1 MSYPWGFSVE
11 QREAK
16 AVYKSRLSRVLE
28 FNIAATLDPELLR
41 RRIHLASENDEAIG
55 GGADVVKRETGDQ
68 GERSFGGW
76 LQDLDIAWRDHS
88 CGLDLV
94 LKCAFAGFECDRVTS
109 PNITQRPKESVAM
122 AGQGDVA
129 LVARHGRLDDVPNC
143 VT

>member
-55 GGADVVKRETGDQ
+55 GRADVVKRETGDQ

-76 LQDLDIAWRDHS
+76 LQDLKIVRRDYS
-88 CGLDLV
+88 RGLHLI
-94 LKCAFAGFECDRVTS
+94 LKCAFQRFECDRVTS
-109 PNITQRPKESVAM
+109 PNIT
-122 AGQGDVA
+122 
-129 LVARHGRLDDVPNC
+129 
-143 VT
+143 